1 MLLVGFNFNLTQIKL
16 IQPTFFTEGYFSAV
30 NAGYRIEQNFY
41 FCVSLPD
48 VIFSIFLRIPSDKL
62 TLLGSDT
69 LTTVALTIPYGYVS
83 NIMLHIACII
93 RYSAKELSFL
103 NSILSS

>member
-41 FCVSLPD
+41 FCVSLLD

-69 LTTVALTIPYGYVS
+69 LTTVALTIPYQIDSIGYVS

-93 RYSAKELSFL
+93 RYLA
-103 NSILSS
+103 